1 MYNRCTCARVS
12 LCLRNSL
19 CMRRT
24 CWRVRN
30 MPELCPVTA
39 AGQLA
44 GELDRLVAEHEDL
57 ASVYSL
63 GRTVEGRE
71 LLVIQI
77 SRGVGQV

>member
-1 MYNRCTCARVS
+1 
-12 LCLRNSL
+12 
-19 CMRRT
+19 MRLSGYH
-24 CWRVRN
+24 N
-30 MPELCPVTA
+30 YS
-39 AGQLA
+39 QLA
-44 GELDRLVAEHEDL
+44 GELDRLVTEHEDL